1 LVAHAGQTRKGGE
14 DVPYAV
20 HPVHMALIL
29 TRFGARNAL
38 IQGALLHDVV
48 EDCDGWDAERLES
61 EFGSEVAAIV
71 ADLTEDKSKTWVER
85 KQWAVDHIP
94 HMSDDSVTVKAADK
108 LHNLESLGQ
117 ALAQSESVTEV
128 WTHFKGGRDDTL
140 SMDRLLV
147 AALTARV
154 GGSLGLELAKAF
166 AEVERLA

>member
-1 LVAHAGQTRKGGE
+1 MAHAGQTRKGGE

-38 IQGALLHDVV
+38 VQGALLHDVV
-48 EDCDGWDAERLES
+48 EDCEGWDTPRIES

-71 ADLTEDKSKTWVER
+71 ADLTEDKSMTWAER

-94 HMSDDSVTVKAADK
+94 DMSDDAVTVKAADK
-108 LHNLESLGQ
+108 LHNLESLCQ
-117 ALAQSESVTEV
+117 ALLQAASVADV
-128 WTHFKGGRDDTL
+128 WAHFKGGRDDTIL
-140 SMDRLLV
+140 MDRSLV
-147 AALTARV
+147 SALAERV
-154 GGSLGLELAKAF
+154 GGPLAIELSNAF